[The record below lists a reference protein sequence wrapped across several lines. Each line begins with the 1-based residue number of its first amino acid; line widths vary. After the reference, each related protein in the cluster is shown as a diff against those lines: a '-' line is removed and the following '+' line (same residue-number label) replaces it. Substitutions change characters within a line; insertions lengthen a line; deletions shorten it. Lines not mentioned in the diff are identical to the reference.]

1 MTSFQKAQQLYHDDI
16 LKDIINQPKTTK
28 NKNDDLDDNFWDI
41 IQDEDDIPKNLNL
54 SGYEKS
60 NQKIDNNTKEND
72 EKEKER
78 IEILYNNL
86 AKPKKEKINKINKP
100 YNFNYTKK
108 SKTLQPREGKKKRPN
123 SVDINEDKPKAK
135 MRTIKVD
142 ELSVFNRNQ
151 KWLKAKE
158 ENIKKAKD
166 MLINKKQREINEYKR
181 YQYIKK
187 ATKLD
192 SNQIFNEENNV
203 KYKEENL
210 KYFLRLN
217 KLREEKIRT
226 PFNLL
231 SQKINLN
238 KYSHY
243 SGISANNISK
253 KEMNKCMKYIH
264 DKLKGKK

>member
-1 MTSFQKAQQLYHDDI
+1 M
-16 LKDIINQPKTTK
+16 
-28 NKNDDLDDNFWDI
+28 
-41 IQDEDDIPKNLNL
+41 
-54 SGYEKS
+54 
-60 NQKIDNNTKEND
+60 
-72 EKEKER
+72 
-78 IEILYNNL
+78 
-86 AKPKKEKINKINKP
+86 
-100 YNFNYTKK
+100 
-108 SKTLQPREGKKKRPN
+108 QPREGKKKRPN

-142 ELSVFNRNQ
+142 ELSVFKRNQ

-187 ATKLD
+187 ATKL
-192 SNQIFNEENNV
+192 NPTQIFNEENNV

>member
-1 MTSFQKAQQLYHDDI
+1 
-16 LKDIINQPKTTK
+16 
-28 NKNDDLDDNFWDI
+28 
-41 IQDEDDIPKNLNL
+41 
-54 SGYEKS
+54 
-60 NQKIDNNTKEND
+60 
-72 EKEKER
+72 
-78 IEILYNNL
+78 
-86 AKPKKEKINKINKP
+86 
-100 YNFNYTKK
+100 
-108 SKTLQPREGKKKRPN
+108 
-123 SVDINEDKPKAK
+123 
-135 MRTIKVD
+135 
-142 ELSVFNRNQ
+142 
-151 KWLKAKE
+151 
-158 ENIKKAKD
+158 
-166 MLINKKQREINEYKR
+166 
-181 YQYIKK
+181 
-187 ATKLD
+187 
-192 SNQIFNEENNV
+192 V